1 MTSFTQGTHSTK
13 WIAIKNL
20 SVVWAQ
26 AQREYN
32 ERHAKKIADN
42 FDPDLFDDLV
52 VTLPNGDGIYHV
64 VDGQHRMGALRSL
77 YGEEEKL
84 PCRVVNAT
92 DPARAAA
99 IFDKINTGR
108 RLPSALEKFK
118 VRVTS
123 GSETEVALNNL
134 VTSLGLVIE
143 MNSTPRSIRAIGSLV
158 NVYNSFGREVL
169 KEALMAI
176 IAAWPNDKGAFEG
189 PIIEGFG
196 ALVAEHRGHLDWKR
210 LREKT
215 SGTYTPGRLLAQAK
229 ADKEAL
235 GGRVSDGVRRVLMRN
250 YNAGLR
256 TASAKLAEAA

>member
-1 MTSFTQGTHSTK
+1 MSSFTQGAHTTK

-20 SVVWAQ
+20 SVVWSS

-32 ERHAKKIADN
+32 ERHAKKIADS

-64 VDGQHRMGALRSL
+64 VDGQHRCAAVRSL
-77 YGEEEKL
+77 YGEDEKL
-84 PCRVVNAT
+84 PCRIVNAI

-108 RLPSALEKFK
+108 RLPSSLEKFK

-123 GSETEVALNNL
+123 GSETEVAINGL
-134 VTSLGLVIE
+134 VTSLGLIIE
-143 MNSTPRSIRAIGSLV
+143 MNSSPRSIRAIGPLI
-158 NVYNSFGREVL
+158 NVYNSFGLDVL
-169 KEALMAI
+169 KDALMTI
-176 IAAWPNDKGAFEG
+176 IATWPSDKGAFEG
-189 PIIEGFG
+189 PIIDGFG
-196 ALVAEHRGHLDWKR
+196 SLIGGLRGHLDWKR

-215 SGTYTPGRLLAQAK
+215 SGAYTPGRLLAQAK
-229 ADKEAL
+229 ADREAL
-235 GGRVSDGVRRVLMRN
+235 GGRVSDGVRRVMMRN

-256 TASAKLAEAA
+256 TPSAKLAEAA